1 MSFDNQRQQ
10 KELRA
15 FAFDCPDCG
24 ETHIGANSFGYDRPA
39 QCADVPISERRRRIT
54 LTNDLCRIAPGRY
67 SEQREPQLFIR
78 TSLEIPIHGFDAPF
92 SWGVWV
98 TQSRSAFE
106 RYIDTFTDDQSH
118 DGSFGW
124 LAVIMPGYRRHGA
137 DEPLELLGCNVHWQK
152 PGHRPK
158 LSLHES
164 DHPLYRDQ
172 KNGISFLR
180 AAWFARLVLHH
191 Q

>member
-1 MSFDNQRQQ
+1 
-10 KELRA
+10 
-15 FAFDCPDCG
+15 
-24 ETHIGANSFGYDRPA
+24 
-39 QCADVPISERRRRIT
+39 
-54 LTNDLCRIAPGRY
+54 
-67 SEQREPQLFIR
+67 
-78 TSLEIPIHGFDAPF
+78 
-92 SWGVWV
+92 
-98 TQSRSAFE
+98 
-106 RYIDTFTDDQSH
+106 
-118 DGSFGW
+118 
-124 LAVIMPGYRRHGA
+124 MPGYRRHGA